1 MDRLFR
7 LLTNRAVWAAIF
19 TIAGA
24 IALAFG
30 KTLAVEDS
38 IIDSIVVIA
47 GAVSTAFG
55 YGIALTT
62 PTKKI

>member
-1 MDRLFR
+1 MKKAFM
-7 LLTNRAVWAAIF
+7 LLTNRAFLAAIF

-38 IIDSIVVIA
+38 IIDSVVVIA
-47 GAVSTAFG
+47 GAVSTALG

-62 PTKKI
+62 PTNK